1 MPRGWESIFL
11 LMLNYLK
18 FITCTEKVEVPLRWS
33 IQEGQCYM
41 MVRNFMCKNSTQDQI
56 LDSMI
61 TSSVSPGRHIRVY
74 LRSLIGTQAF

>member
-41 MVRNFMCKNSTQDQI
+41 MVRNFYDYQFCEPRQT
-56 LDSMI
+56 
-61 TSSVSPGRHIRVY
+61 H
-74 LRSLIGTQAF
+74 